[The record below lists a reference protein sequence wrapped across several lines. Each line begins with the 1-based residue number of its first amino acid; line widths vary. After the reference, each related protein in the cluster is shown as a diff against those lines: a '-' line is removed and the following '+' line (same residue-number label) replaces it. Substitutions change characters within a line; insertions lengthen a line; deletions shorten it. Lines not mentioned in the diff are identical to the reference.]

1 MAGPAARDVWRCF
14 AGVMR
19 RLTAEEEPMPIR
31 KARVQIFHVLSAIA
45 VLLALAGAPM
55 DARAKVFNPVTFT
68 LDNGLQVVVITNRRA
83 PIVTHMI
90 WYKVGAADDPV
101 GKSGL
106 AHFLEH
112 LMFKGTKTL
121 GPGEFSQIIA
131 RNGGQENAFTTQ
143 DSTTYYQTVAKD
155 RLDIVMKYEA
165 DRMTNLSLSDE
176 VVLPERDVVL
186 EERSSRIDRNPS
198 SQLGEAL
205 SAVLFLNS
213 PYRLPAI
220 GWEEE
225 IAKLTSVDAIE
236 FYRRWYAPN
245 NAILIVAGDV
255 EPDEVRTLAETYYG
269 PIPAREVPAR
279 DRPQEP
285 EQNAPRRVTLE
296 SDRVRQP
303 SVTIR
308 YLAPSY
314 HRGDSEYA
322 EALQVLD
329 EILGSGTTSRLY
341 RSLVVEQAIA
351 VGAGSGYGAN
361 ALDLSSFAL
370 YGSPRPD
377 VPVEQVE
384 AALRQEV
391 ARLLEDGVSEEEVE
405 TAKKRMI
412 AQAVYARD
420 ALDTG
425 PQIFGRALTTGQ
437 TVADVEAWPD
447 RIAAVTAEQVNA
459 AAKAVFDDRRSAT
472 GVLLPKP
479 TS

>member
-1 MAGPAARDVWRCF
+1 
-14 AGVMR
+14 
-19 RLTAEEEPMPIR
+19 MPIR
-31 KARVQIFHVLSAIA
+31 EARLQIFRVLMA
-45 VLLALAGAPM
+45 VVVPLALAGTPTG
-55 DARAKVFNPVTFT
+55 ARAKVFDPVTFT
-68 LDNGLQVVVITNRRA
+68 LDNGLQVVVIANRRA

-90 WYKVGAADDPV
+90 WYKVGAADDPQ

-112 LMFKGTKTL
+112 LMFKGTETMA
-121 GPGEFSQIIA
+121 PGEFSEIIA
-131 RNGGQENAFTTQ
+131 RNGGQENAFTGQ
-143 DSTTYYQTVAKD
+143 DHTAYYQTVAKD
-155 RLDIVMKYEA
+155 RLELVMKYEA
-165 DRMTNLSLSDE
+165 DRMTNLRLSDE

-205 SAVLFLNS
+205 GAVLFLNH

-225 IAKLTSVDAIE
+225 IATLTSVDAIE

-245 NAILIVAGDV
+245 NAVLIVAGDV
-255 EPDEVRTLAETYYG
+255 EPEEVRALAETYYG
-269 PIPAREVPAR
+269 AIPAREVPLR
-279 DRPQEP
+279 QRPQEP

-314 HRGDSEYA
+314 HAGASEHA

-351 VGAGSGYGAN
+351 VGAGSGYGAS
-361 ALDLSSFAL
+361 ALDLSSFTL

-405 TAKKRMI
+405 VAKRRMI

-425 PQIFGRALTTGQ
+425 PRIFGRALTTGQ
-437 TVADVEAWPD
+437 TVADVEAWPE

-459 AAKAVFDDRRSAT
+459 AARAVFDDRHSAT